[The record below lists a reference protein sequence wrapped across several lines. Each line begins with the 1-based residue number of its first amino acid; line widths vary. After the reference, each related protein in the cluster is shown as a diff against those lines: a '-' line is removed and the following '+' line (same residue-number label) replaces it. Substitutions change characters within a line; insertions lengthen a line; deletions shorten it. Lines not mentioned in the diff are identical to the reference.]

1 MMSWDEESM
10 EDKSM
15 EWTDGMLSS
24 KDLPY
29 FRLEWTDGVST
40 NGQLSSR
47 GVLIL
52 QTEMD
57 RWNIY
62 KLAVS
67 HTSEDEAFYAFSSGT
82 EEGGLVPNPPTG
94 KTEEDHPKNNK
105 S

>member
-1 MMSWDEESM
+1 
-10 EDKSM
+10 M

-24 KDLPY
+24 KDFPY

-47 GVLIL
+47 GIPIL
-52 QTEMD
+52 QTGMD
-57 RWNIY
+57 RWNVY

-94 KTEEDHPKNNK
+94 DWFRDRSHNTEEDHLKN
-105 S
+105 